1 MLLDRGRTVMRWCL
15 PIFVCTMLGL
25 SATPAHAEREAEA
38 SNEEAQKPYT
48 EPQLLVESSPRYPKA
63 LRDAGIE
70 GDVLLQ
76 LSLDETGK
84 PFGIEVL
91 DSAHPELAQWAKK
104 AARKLL
110 FAPARIGVEAVPA
123 RLQYLYRFAADSPE
137 VRRRVR
143 KVKKSEEDEGTPVIA
158 ESVEVIAERPYRIF
172 RPLREAVP
180 EGIGVGSFQLGKRD
194 IELAAGAVSDVA
206 MAIHQLP
213 SVSRQSFFRGSY
225 SIRGSDERELITYLD
240 GVPLMNGSVA
250 GFLSRFNPNLIDRLT
265 IHAGSQPARM
275 AGAVGG
281 ITEIDYV
288 APDNTG
294 FHGLADLGIINL
306 SGQVSGPLGKKG
318 APASFVVS
326 IRRSFLDAYIALLEA
341 LGLYEGLGFSYG
353 DVYVRFHAT
362 PGPKRRHFLD
372 CTFFWGDDT
381 LKWKRGAT
389 PTKDVGHV
397 AFGSVRAR
405 WTPSDRFEWRQQVW
419 VIYET
424 TRHLEW
430 DAPFHTTHRLRPAV
444 RTEVD
449 LAMTEAAQFSGGAEL
464 QGIRIQEEGEFAD
477 YRRHPTWVE
486 GAWASRAPAVSPI
499 SATGLFPELALYGEL
514 SWDRLGRLP
523 LLGSVGVRW
532 TPLNATGKQL
542 VSPRASLA
550 LPFARGT
557 TLKVHAGQTQQ
568 VPLDLGLYDPLYGPQ
583 SPSASKALTVS
594 AAVEQSYSVGLSL
607 RAEFYYRWLS
617 DLLVW
622 SDDPSQLGMPGSID
636 TSGRGF
642 ATGVDIVA
650 GIRRPGWGVQASW
663 SGLLSRRTNPLATLG
678 PQTIQPHFVSP
689 HQVKVSGDFQFG
701 RRRNWTL
708 AGNLHL
714 SAPRPTSP
722 MIHSLD
728 PETGVWDS
736 TPYNYN
742 SLHLGWTNVASLRLE
757 HRFVVKGRVKFSLYM
772 ELSNIRLERNV
783 NVARARLPDED
794 PTDPVDRAIV
804 PAVYDAAGVPMLPW
818 VGIRAEL

>member
-1 MLLDRGRTVMRWCL
+1 MRSSLSILGGLVLLAGL
-15 PIFVCTMLGL
+15 PAQAATTED
-25 SATPAHAEREAEA
+25 SAGGE
-38 SNEEAQKPYT
+38 SDDSYT
-48 EPQLLVESSPRYPKA
+48 EPVLLVESSPRYPKV
-63 LRDAGIE
+63 LRQQGVE

-84 PFGIEVL
+84 PFGIEVIES
-91 DSAHPELAQWAKK
+91 DHPELGELAKK

-110 FAPARIGVEAVPA
+110 FAPARIGVEPVPA
-123 RLQYLYRFAADSPE
+123 RLQYRYHFSLDVPE
-137 VRRRVR
+137 QRKRIR
-143 KVKKSEEDEGTPVIA
+143 KVGPASDNDTTPVISD
-158 ESVEVIAERPYRIF
+158 SVEVIAERPYRVF
-172 RPLREAVP
+172 KPLRESVP
-180 EGIGVGSFQLGKRD
+180 RGIGVGTFHLGKRD

-225 SIRGSDERELITYLD
+225 SIRGSDQRELITYLD
-240 GVPLMNGSVA
+240 GVPLINGSVA
-250 GFLSRFNPNLIDRLT
+250 GFLSRFNPNLIDKLT
-265 IHAGSQPARM
+265 IHAGSQPARL

-294 FHGLADLGIINL
+294 FHGLVDLGVITL

-326 IRRSFLDAYIALLEA
+326 VRRSFLDAYIALLEA

-353 DVYVRFHAT
+353 DVYVRFHGT
-362 PGPKRRHFLD
+362 PGPRRRHFLD

-397 AFGSVRAR
+397 AFGSMRAR
-405 WTPSDRFEWRQQVW
+405 WMPSDRFEWRQQLW
-419 VIYET
+419 LIYET

-430 DAPFHTTHRLRPAV
+430 DEPFHTTERLRPAV

-449 LAMTEAAQFSGGAEL
+449 VAITDTAQFGGGAEL
-464 QGIRIQEEGEFAD
+464 QGIRVEEEGDFAD
-477 YRRHPTWVE
+477 YRRYPTWVE
-486 GAWASRAPAVSPI
+486 GSWASRSPAVSPV
-499 SATGLFPELALYGEL
+499 SAADLFPELAFYGEL

-523 LLGSVGVRW
+523 LLGSVGIRW
-532 TPLNATGKQL
+532 TPLNATGIQL
-542 VSPRASLA
+542 VSPRAGLA
-550 LPFARGT
+550 LPLPTGT
-557 TLKVHAGQTQQ
+557 TFKVHAGQTQQ
-568 VPLDLGLYDPLYGPQ
+568 VPLDLGLYDEQYGPA
-583 SPSASKALTVS
+583 SPKASKAVTIS
-594 AAVEQSYSVGLSL
+594 AAVEQAYSVGLSL

-622 SDDPSQLGMPGSID
+622 SDDPDRLGMPGSID
-636 TSGRGF
+636 TTGTGF
-642 ATGVDIVA
+642 ATGVDIIA

-663 SGLLSRRTNPLATLG
+663 SGLLSRRTNPLATQG
-678 PQTIQPHFVSP
+678 PQTIQPHFASP

-708 AGNLHL
+708 AGNVHL

-722 MIHSLD
+722 MLHSLD
-728 PETGVWDS
+728 PDTGLWESV
-736 TPYNYN
+736 PYDYN
-742 SLHLGWTNVASLRLE
+742 SLHLGWTNVASVRLE
-757 HRFVVKGRVKFSLYM
+757 HRFVVKGRAKFSLYI

-794 PTDPVDRAIV
+794 ETDPVDRAIV
-804 PAVYDAAGVPMLPW
+804 PAIYDAAGVPMLPW

>member
-1 MLLDRGRTVMRWCL
+1 MRLFLSLLGGMVLWMGGPPAQADAAED
-15 PIFVCTMLGL
+15 P
-25 SATPAHAEREAEA
+25 ATGDK
-38 SNEEAQKPYT
+38 SNAYT
-48 EPQLLVESSPRYPKA
+48 EPELLVESSPRYPRA
-63 LRDAGIE
+63 LRQQGVE
-70 GDVLLQ
+70 GNVLLQ

-91 DSAHPELAQWAKK
+91 ESPHPELGELARK
-104 AARKLL
+104 AAKKLL
-110 FAPARIGVEAVPA
+110 FAPARIGVEPVPA
-123 RLQYLYRFAADSPE
+123 RLQYLYRFALDDPE

-143 KVKKSEEDEGTPVIA
+143 KVKAERDEDATPVIA
-158 ESVEVIAERPYRIF
+158 DSIEVIAERPYRIF
-172 RPLREAVP
+172 KPLRESLP
-180 EGIGVGSFQLGKRD
+180 EGIDVGSFRLGKRD

-240 GVPLMNGSVA
+240 GVPLINGSVA
-250 GFLSRFNPNLIDRLT
+250 GFLSRFNPNLIDQLT
-265 IHAGSQPARM
+265 IHAGSQPASM

-294 FHGLADLGIINL
+294 FHGLADLGVITL

-326 IRRSFLDAYIALLEA
+326 VRRSFLDAYIALLEA

-405 WTPSDRFEWRQQVW
+405 WVPSERFEWRQQLW
-419 VIYET
+419 LIYET

-430 DAPFHTTHRLRPAV
+430 DEPFHTTQRLRPAV

-449 LAMTEAAQFSGGAEL
+449 VAITDSAEFSGGAEF
-464 QGIRIQEEGEFAD
+464 QGIRVQEEGDFAD
-477 YRRHPTWVE
+477 YRRYPTWVE
-486 GAWASRAPAVSPI
+486 GSWASRAPAISPI
-499 SATGLFPELALYGEL
+499 SAASLFPELALYGEL
-514 SWDRLGRLP
+514 SWSRLGRLP
-523 LLGSVGVRW
+523 VLGTVGLRW
-532 TPLNATGKQL
+532 TPLNATGTQML
-542 VSPRASLA
+542 SPRAGLA
-550 LPFARGT
+550 LPFATGT
-557 TLKVHAGQTQQ
+557 TVKVHAGQTQQ
-568 VPLDLGLYDPLYGPQ
+568 VPLDLGLYDADYGP
-583 SPSASKALTVS
+583 STPKASKALTVS
-594 AAVEQSYSVGLSL
+594 AAIEQTYSVGLSL

-622 SDDPSQLGMPGSID
+622 SDDPDQLGMPGSID
-636 TSGRGF
+636 TAGTGF

-689 HQVKVSGDFQFG
+689 HQIKVSGDFQFG

-722 MIHSLD
+722 MIHNLN
-728 PETGVWDS
+728 PETGVWAS
-736 TPYNYN
+736 VPYNYN

-757 HRFVVKGRVKFSLYM
+757 HRFVVKGRVKFSLYT

-783 NVARARLPDED
+783 NVARARLPDADETNPID
-794 PTDPVDRAIV
+794 RPVV
-804 PAVYDAAGVPMLPW
+804 PAIYDAAGVPMLPW